1 MVTRPEILR
10 TYTKILYLVWLTW
23 FLCTYEVGTERIY
36 SAMANVSTSVIMNP
50 VVQDIYDNGL

>member
-23 FLCTYEVGTERIY
+23 FSRTYEVERVY
-36 SAMANVSTSVIMNP
+36 SVMANVSTSVIMNP

>member
-23 FLCTYEVGTERIY
+23 FSRTYEVERIY
-36 SAMANVSTSVIMNP
+36 SVMANVSTSVIMNP

>member
-10 TYTKILYLVWLTW
+10 TYTKIVYLVWLTW
-23 FLCTYEVGTERIY
+23 FLCTYEVERIY
-36 SAMANVSTSVIMNP
+36 SVMANVSTSVIMNP

>member
-23 FLCTYEVGTERIY
+23 FSRTYEVERIY
-36 SAMANVSTSVIMNP
+36 SVMAKVSTSVIMNP